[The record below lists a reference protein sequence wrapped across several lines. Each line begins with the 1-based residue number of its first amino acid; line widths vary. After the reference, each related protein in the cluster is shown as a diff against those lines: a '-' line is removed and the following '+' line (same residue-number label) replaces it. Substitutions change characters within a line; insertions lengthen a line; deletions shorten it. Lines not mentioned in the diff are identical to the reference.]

1 MTIRSIQIISSKL
14 FYKIILQM
22 PDFALPLP
30 IKWSVGKNK
39 FNEENPNEPLLAIQV
54 PVESVTSLIE
64 HLTNLVNTKQV
75 SKEVYDP
82 KKGKSDDKPC
92 IMLYCKGKNGQ
103 YGLYGNFSPLKIEDA
118 PNAQGLF

>member
-1 MTIRSIQIISSKL
+1 MFLPINLLKL
-14 FYKIILQM
+14 SFKITLQM
-22 PDFALPLP
+22 PNFALPLP

-75 SKEVYDP
+75 TKAVYDP
-82 KKGKSDDKPC
+82 KVKKSNDKPC
-92 IMLYCKGKNGQ
+92 VMLYCKGTNGD
-103 YGLYGNFSPLKIEDA
+103 YGLYGSFSPLKIEDA
-118 PNAQGLF
+118 PDLNQMAF

>member
-1 MTIRSIQIISSKL
+1 MSLLINLLKL
-14 FYKIILQM
+14 SFKIILQM
-22 PDFALPLP
+22 PNFALPLP

-75 SKEVYDP
+75 TKSVYDP
-82 KKGKSDDKPC
+82 KVKKSNDKPC
-92 IMLYCKGKNGQ
+92 VMLYCKGTNGD
-103 YGLYGNFSPLKIEDA
+103 YGLYGSFSPLKIEDA
-118 PNAQGLF
+118 PDLNQMEF

>member
-1 MTIRSIQIISSKL
+1 MFLPINLLKL
-14 FYKIILQM
+14 SFKITLQM
-22 PDFALPLP
+22 PNFALPLP

-75 SKEVYDP
+75 TKAVYDP
-82 KKGKSDDKPC
+82 KVKKSNDKPC
-92 IMLYCKGKNGQ
+92 VMLYCIGTNGD
-103 YGLYGNFSPLKIEDA
+103 YGLYGSFSPLKIEDA
-118 PNAQGLF
+118 PDLNQMEF

>member
-1 MTIRSIQIISSKL
+1 MFLPINLLKL
-14 FYKIILQM
+14 SFKIILQM
-22 PDFALPLP
+22 PNFALPLP

-82 KKGKSDDKPC
+82 KIRKSDDKPC
-92 IMLYCKGKNGQ
+92 IMLYCKGRNGD
-103 YGLYGNFSPLKIEDA
+103 YGLYGSFSPLKIEDA
-118 PNAQGLF
+118 PDLNQMEF

>member
-1 MTIRSIQIISSKL
+1 MFIPINLLKL
-14 FYKIILQM
+14 SFKIILQM
-22 PDFALPLP
+22 ANFALPLP

-75 SKEVYDP
+75 TKPVYDP
-82 KKGKSDDKPC
+82 KVKKSDDKPC
-92 IMLYCKGKNGQ
+92 VMLYCKGTNGD
-103 YGLYGNFSPLKIEDA
+103 YGLYGSFSPLKIEDA
-118 PNAQGLF
+118 PDLNQMEF

>member
-1 MTIRSIQIISSKL
+1 MFLPINLLKL
-14 FYKIILQM
+14 FFKIILQM
-22 PDFALPLP
+22 ANFALPLP

-75 SKEVYDP
+75 SKKVYDP
-82 KKGKSDDKPC
+82 KIGKSDEKPC
-92 IMLYCKGKNGQ
+92 VMLYCKGTNGD
-103 YGLYGNFSPLKIEDA
+103 YGLYGSFSPLKIEDA
-118 PNAQGLF
+118 PDLNQMEF